1 MSFGSDPGQDDN
13 GLPPANTVIPDDARE
28 LDRDLLAYRRE
39 QRARRCREW
48 LTGLLRPLRWLGLDG
63 HVSILPVIAICA
75 ALFML
80 AGVMLSVLAI
90 GPASAPTVPPPAASP
105 PPSEGAY
112 APADG
117 TATEAPLP
125 PGLTE
130 LPPGT
135 FTVTGTRVP
144 VRDMRSAALALVPA
158 DCGCDRE
165 LARLAGQASAAHV
178 GLYFVGEGGSIPQIP
193 AMTIRDGGG
202 VAAAAADP
210 GNVLD
215 AAYNPEG
222 LTVLLVYSDS
232 TARVSRHLPAGFQL
246 GPALGALTRPGR

>member
-39 QRARRCREW
+39 QRARRRRAW
-48 LTGLLRPLRWLGLDG
+48 LAGLLRPLRWLGLDG
-63 HVSILPVIAICA
+63 HASILPAIATCA

-80 AGVMLSVLAI
+80 AGVALSVLTI
-90 GPASAPTVPPPAASP
+90 GPASAPTVSPPASP
-105 PPSEGAY
+105 PPSQGQY
-112 APADG
+112 VPPDG
-117 TATEAPLP
+117 TSTEAPLP
-125 PGLTE
+125 AGLTE

-144 VRDMRSAALALVPA
+144 VRTMRSAVLALVPP
-158 DCGCDRE
+158 DCACDRE
-165 LARLAGQASAAHV
+165 LARLAGQANAAHV
-178 GLYFVGEGGSIPQIP
+178 GLYFVGEGGTIPQIP

-222 LTVLLVYSDS
+222 LTLLLIYSDS
-232 TARVSRHLPAGFQL
+232 TARVKRHLPAGFQL
-246 GPALGALTRPGR
+246 GPELGTLTKPGR